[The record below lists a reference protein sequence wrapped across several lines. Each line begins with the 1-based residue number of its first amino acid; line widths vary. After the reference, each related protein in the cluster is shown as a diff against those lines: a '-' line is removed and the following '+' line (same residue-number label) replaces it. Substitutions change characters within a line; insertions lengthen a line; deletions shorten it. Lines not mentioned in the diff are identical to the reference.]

1 LQYVYKIS
9 IADREY
15 KFSWSSTN
23 NLKDYLVKEIEISKK
38 HIKELQ
44 TVLEW
49 YKSDQSNTNE
59 SLAVQNE
66 LLETMTMESEK
77 IYTYNIIIK
86 KILKKEFTRE

>member
-1 LQYVYKIS
+1 
-9 IADREY
+9 
-15 KFSWSSTN
+15 
-23 NLKDYLVKEIEISKK
+23 
-38 HIKELQ
+38 
-44 TVLEW
+44 LEW